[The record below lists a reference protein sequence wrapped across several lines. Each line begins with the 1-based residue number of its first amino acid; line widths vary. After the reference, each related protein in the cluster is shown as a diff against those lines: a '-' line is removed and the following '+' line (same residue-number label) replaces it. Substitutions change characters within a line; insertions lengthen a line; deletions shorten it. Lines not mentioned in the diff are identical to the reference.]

1 MRKEELPLLGGSKS
15 SYGAT
20 PQHTARR
27 CAWPQRRYVVTFL
40 GLCAA
45 LTKLG
50 PRTNG
55 PPTLRLVEAE
65 QLEARV
71 RPGEPRKVRRRD
83 RGSKLARQ
91 RSAFTCGLS
100 VVAAALILA
109 PRLACGPDGR
119 SSMVQG
125 AGPGEARVA
134 RETWAGFLWLVAYLL
149 IGVPHDLVDR
159 ELLRGGFP
167 YPLTLTL
174 CQLVVITCLGFVL
187 VLSLIH
193 I

>member
-1 MRKEELPLLGGSKS
+1 MRKEERPLLGGSKP

-27 CAWPQRRYVVTFL
+27 CAWPQRRYIVTFL

-45 LTKLG
+45 LTRLG

-55 PPTLRLVEAE
+55 PPTLRLVE

-109 PRLACGPDGR
+109 PRLACG
-119 SSMVQG
+119 
-125 AGPGEARVA
+125 ARRA
-134 RETWAGFLWLVAYLL
+134 F
-149 IGVPHDLVDR
+149 
-159 ELLRGGFP
+159 
-167 YPLTLTL
+167 
-174 CQLVVITCLGFVL
+174 
-187 VLSLIH
+187 
-193 I
+193 